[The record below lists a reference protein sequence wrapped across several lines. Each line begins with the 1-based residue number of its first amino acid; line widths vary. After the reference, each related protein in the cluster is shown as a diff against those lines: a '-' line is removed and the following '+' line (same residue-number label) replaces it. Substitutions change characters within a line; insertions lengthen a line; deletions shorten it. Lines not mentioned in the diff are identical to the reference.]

1 MSYYFMINVSDASF
15 NRYVSIFEL
24 LLKKKTSMLADRVVC
39 CLHQSDR
46 RIWINILHLL
56 DRGVKVCLSHQSD
69 CRILTTRAN
78 QSSNFNESTGDTER
92 AITI

>member
-24 LLKKKTSMLADRVVC
+24 LLKKKTSTLAYRVVC
-39 CLHQSDR
+39 CSHQSDR

-69 CRILTTRAN
+69 CRIFKFQRIN
-78 QSSNFNESTGDTER
+78 GRYGESDHHLD
-92 AITI
+92 

>member
-1 MSYYFMINVSDASF
+1 MINVSDASF